1 MPKSP
6 RSLTGRSAPQKL
18 ISPAEKR
25 GSARSSPYGT
35 SKPKPAAR
43 SRPCS
48 TPQWLSICLDL
59 PRLEALLRGAPRA
72 LTDDAFATRVLATRV
87 PAALP
92 PPAGLGPVLALVTAL
107 VTTTPWSA
115 LPNTGRPVL
124 RALAPIGANRTDPTV
139 LAAFPLA
146 TASALDALRPS
157 VGRRTT

>member
-35 SKPKPAAR
+35 SKPEPAAR

-72 LTDDAFATRVLATRV
+72 LTDDAFATRV

-92 PPAGLGPVLALVTAL
+92 PPAGLGPVLALVTA
-107 VTTTPWSA
+107 TPWSA

-124 RALAPIGANRTDPTV
+124 RALASIGANRTDPTV
-139 LAAFPLA
+139 LAAFPVA
-146 TASALDALRPS
+146 TTSALDALRPS

>member
-25 GSARSSPYGT
+25 GSAHSSPYGT

-72 LTDDAFATRVLATRV
+72 LTDDAFATRV

-92 PPAGLGPVLALVTAL
+92 PPAGLGPVLALVTA
-107 VTTTPWSA
+107 TPWSA

-139 LAAFPLA
+139 LAAFPVA
-146 TASALDALRPS
+146 TTSALDALRPS

>member
-1 MPKSP
+1 
-6 RSLTGRSAPQKL
+6 
-18 ISPAEKR
+18 
-25 GSARSSPYGT
+25 
-35 SKPKPAAR
+35 
-43 SRPCS
+43 
-48 TPQWLSICLDL
+48 
-59 PRLEALLRGAPRA
+59 
-72 LTDDAFATRVLATRV
+72 VLATRV

-92 PPAGLGPVLALVTAL
+92 PPAGLGPVLALVTA
-107 VTTTPWSA
+107 TPWSA

>member
-25 GSARSSPYGT
+25 RSARSSPYGT

-48 TPQWLSICLDL
+48 TPQWLRICLDL

-92 PPAGLGPVLALVTAL
+92 PPAGLGPVLALVTP
-107 VTTTPWSA
+107 TPWSA
-115 LPNTGRPVL
+115 LPNTGRPIL